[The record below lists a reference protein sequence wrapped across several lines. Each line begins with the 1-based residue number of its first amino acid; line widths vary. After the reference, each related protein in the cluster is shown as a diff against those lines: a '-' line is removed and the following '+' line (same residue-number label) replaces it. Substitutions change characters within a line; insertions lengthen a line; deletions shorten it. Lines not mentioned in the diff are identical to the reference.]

1 MEKKKAI
8 KLGIFILIGFAALMF
23 ALFYIGS
30 QENLFTPTIILN
42 SDFETVSGL
51 TVGNAVRFAGI
62 NVGTVNS
69 IQIIGTNKI
78 RIKMTIKDDVKKFIK
93 KDAMVSID
101 SEGLIGN
108 KVVAISAG
116 SDNSPE
122 VIDGDFLLSVQP
134 VDIGDIINNLNESTK
149 QAEFIAKDLA
159 SIMSKVESGEGTLGA
174 LVNDNSLYVTLDSTM
189 KSYASITGNVNRII
203 EQVSVSVYTVTEN
216 INSLSGELGVITT
229 NIADITK
236 KINSSE
242 SLIGTLLTDT
252 VFANNLKS
260 IIVNTNNTTANLER
274 GAFGF
279 YQNMEALK
287 HNFLFKGY
295 FEDLGYW
302 DKSEWEQEMDFREAR
317 LLQKEREILESGD
330 EVEQLRIQ
338 LRKLQEQLDV
348 YRNRQNNGADTGR

>member
-30 QENLFTPTIILN
+30 QENLFTPTIVLN
-42 SDFETVSGL
+42 SDFESVSGL

-62 NVGTVNS
+62 NVGTVNA
-69 IQIIGTNKI
+69 IQIIGTNKV
-78 RIKMTIKDDVKKFIK
+78 RIKMTIKDDVRKFIK

-122 VIDGDFLLSVQP
+122 VVDGDFLLSTQP

-149 QAEFIAKDLA
+149 QAEYIAKDLA
-159 SIMSKVESGEGTLGA
+159 SIMGKVESGEGTIGA

-189 KSYASITGNVNRII
+189 KSYASITGNVNNII
-203 EQVSVSVYTVTEN
+203 QQVSLSVNQVTEK

-229 NIADITK
+229 NIADITR

-242 SLIGTLLTDT
+242 SLVGTLLTDT
-252 VFANNLKS
+252 VFANNLKEV
-260 IIVNTNNTTANLER
+260 IVNTNMTTANLER

-302 DKSEWEQEMDFREAR
+302 DKSEWEQQMDFRENR
-317 LLQKEREILESGD
+317 LLQKEKELSERSSEIDKLR
-330 EVEQLRIQ
+330 EQLKQ
-338 LRKLQEQLDV
+338 LQEKLNEYQ
-348 YRNRQNNGADTGR
+348 NSNNGNGR

>member
-69 IQIIGTNKI
+69 IQIIGTNRI
-78 RIKMTIKDDVKKFIK
+78 RIKMTIKDDVRKFIK
-93 KDAMVSID
+93 KDAVVSID

-122 VIDGDFLLSVQP
+122 VADGDFLESVQP

-149 QAEFIAKDLA
+149 SAEDIAKDLA

-189 KSYASITGNVNRII
+189 KSYASITGNVNNII
-203 EQVSVSVYTVTEN
+203 EQVSRSIYTVTEK
-216 INSLSGELGVITT
+216 INYLSEEIGIITT
-229 NIADITK
+229 NIADITR

-242 SLIGTLLTDT
+242 SLVGTLLTDT
-252 VFANNLKS
+252 VFANNLKEV
-260 IIVNTNNTTANLER
+260 IVNTNMTTANLER

-302 DKSEWEQEMDFREAR
+302 DKSEWEKEMDFREGR
-317 LLQKEREILESGD
+317 LLQKEKELNDQSMELDKLR
-330 EVEQLRIQ
+330 EQLKQ
-338 LRKLQEQLDV
+338 LQDKLNEYQ
-348 YRNRQNNGADTGR
+348 RNSNNDTTR